1 MGKQLFQPGQR
12 WANTAEPELGAGIIT
27 QVEGRTI
34 TLFFPNAED
43 SRTYSAANA
52 PLSRV
57 EFRIGDIVENNEGV
71 PFTVEAINQV
81 NGLLIYAVRDEVGGS
96 KDIVETQIHGSS
108 AHTGPVERLLMGQTD
123 RYRAFSLRYETWQ
136 KQNSYSQ
143 SRIAGLS
150 GPRVDLIPHQFHIA
164 NEVANRVVP
173 RVMLADEVGL
183 GKTIEAGLI
192 MHRLIQQGRL
202 NRVLILVPSPLIHQ
216 WLVEMMRRFNLNFRI
231 LDDTQCDAICTS
243 QMTDNPFMSEQ
254 LVLCSR
260 SFLMN
265 SPQWQE
271 KALEAEW
278 DMLVVDEA
286 HHLAWE
292 EGNPSAGYS
301 LVDQFSQIA
310 KGLLLLTATPEKE
323 GHQSHF
329 AQLRLLD
336 PARYHSLADFVAQQ
350 KSFEPIANIAERLM
364 DHEPLDDGEIDK
376 LSTLL
381 QDSSSQA
388 LIASVREEDDDHQ
401 DAKIT
406 LAKRLLDQQGTGRV
420 LFRNTR
426 ESIADFPQRQL
437 HSHPL
442 PLPSLYEDLAAD
454 PSEKLTTSL
463 YPEYDFDDE
472 TWIDED
478 PRVAWLIETLK
489 KNKLKKYLII
499 CHHQSTA
506 CALEKFLTLKG
517 GVLCAAFHEHLSII
531 ERDRAAAWFADLEGG
546 AQALVCSE
554 IGSEGRNFQFCSEL
568 VLFDLPVPVD
578 LLEQRIGRLD
588 RIGQKNDIQIH
599 APYFENSVQEKL
611 HDWYHQGMN
620 AFEQTN
626 AASSVVFSHHY
637 EEFKGLA
644 HGEQN
649 DFDSFIENTRT
660 ATDDLQQQFKHG
672 RNRLLELQSKGD
684 QHIEPLLEEIR
695 TEDGSDELELYLDK
709 VFNQYGVDSEDLCA
723 TTVHIR
729 PGKELENDHF
739 PFLSEDGITATYHR
753 STALSRED
761 CHFLTW
767 DHPMVRGAIDMVV
780 SGEKG
785 KASVCLL
792 KNKQIKEGSLLVEA
806 LFVIHCSAP
815 PHLQLG
821 RFLPT
826 IPVRVLLDTQGR
838 NLSQAASSSA
848 LDKQL
853 KNARGELVA
862 AIIKEYRKDIDRLV
876 KAGAAI
882 AQTEFETAKTNAVE
896 GYAKQL
902 NEEIHRLEQLREHN
916 SSISSEDIDTLRKN
930 LNVGS
935 ELLSNGSVIS
945 LDAVRVMV
953 AVS

>member
-1 MGKQLFQPGQR
+1 MGKQHFQPGQR

-43 SRTYSAANA
+43 SRTYSAASA

-57 EFRIGDIVENNEGV
+57 EFRINDVVENGEGQA
-71 PFTVEAINQV
+71 FTVEEINTID
-81 NGLLIYAVRDEVGGS
+81 GLLIYGVLDDSGER

-108 AHTGPVERLLMGQTD
+108 AHSGPVERLLMGQTD
-123 RYRAFSLRYETWQ
+123 KYRAFSLRYETWQ
-136 KQNSYSQ
+136 KQNHYGQ
-143 SRIAGLS
+143 SPIAGLS

-164 NEVANRVVP
+164 NEVAQRVVP

-192 MHRLIQQGRL
+192 MHRLILQGRIK
-202 NRVLILVPSPLIHQ
+202 RVLILVPSPLIHQ

-231 LDDTQCDAICTS
+231 LDDNQCEAICSS
-243 QMTDNPFMSEQ
+243 QMTDNPFTSEQ

-265 SPQWQE
+265 APQWQQ

-278 DMLVVDEA
+278 DMLIVDEA

-292 EGNPSAGYS
+292 EGNPSPSYDM
-301 LVDQFSQIA
+301 VDQFSQLA

-336 PARYHSLADFVAQQ
+336 HHRYHDLNHFIEQQ

-364 DHEPLDDGEIDK
+364 DHETLSEAEIAQ
-376 LSTLL
+376 LSDLL
-381 QDSSSQA
+381 KDSSSQT
-388 LIASVREEDDDHQ
+388 LIASARDEDDNHQ
-401 DAKIT
+401 EAKIT

-426 ESIADFPQRQL
+426 DSIANFPKRQL

-442 PLPSLYEDLAAD
+442 PLPELYEDLQS
-454 PSEKLTTSL
+454 PSEKITTSL
-463 YPEYDFDDE
+463 YPEHDFDDE
-472 TWIDED
+472 TWIEED
-478 PRVAWLIETLK
+478 PRVEWLINTLK

-499 CHHQSTA
+499 CHHQATA
-506 CALEKFLTLKG
+506 CALEKFLSLKG
-517 GVLCAAFHEHLSII
+517 AILCAAFHENLSII

-588 RIGQKNDIQIH
+588 RVGQKNDIQIH
-599 APYFENSVQEKL
+599 APYFENSTQEKL
-611 HDWYHQGMN
+611 HDWYHQSIN

-626 AASSVVFSHHY
+626 AASSVIFSHHY
-637 EEFKGLA
+637 DEFKSDCYA
-644 HGEQN
+644 EQAT
-649 DFDSFIENTRT
+649 FDQFIENTRT
-660 ATDDLQQQFKHG
+660 ATDILHEQFKHG
-672 RNRLLELQSKGD
+672 RNRLLELQSRGD
-684 QHIEPLLEEIR
+684 KHIEPILEEIR
-695 TEDGSDELELYLDK
+695 TEDASDELELYLER
-709 VFNQYGVDSEDLCA
+709 VFNQFGIDSEDLCS

-729 PGKELENDHF
+729 PGSELENDHF
-739 PFLSEDGITATYHR
+739 PFISGDGITATYHR

-767 DHPMVRGAIDMVV
+767 DHPMVRDAIDMIV

-815 PHLQLG
+815 PHLQLS
-821 RFLPT
+821 RFMPAT
-826 IPVRVLLDTQGR
+826 PVRILLDTPGR
-838 NLSQAASSSA
+838 DLSQAASSA
-848 LDKQL
+848 VLDKQL

-862 AIIKEYRKDIDRLV
+862 AIIKEYRKDVDRLV
-876 KAGAAI
+876 KAGNAI
-882 AQTEFETAKTNAVE
+882 AQKQFETTKSDAIDAYTS
-896 GYAKQL
+896 QMH
-902 NEEIHRLEQLREHN
+902 EEIHRLEQLSEHN
-916 SSISSEDIDTLRKN
+916 ASISQQDIDTLKQN
-930 LNVGS
+930 LALGT
-935 ELLSNGSVIS
+935 ELLNNSSVVS